1 MYPAQNSCSVGASGV
16 VGAFGPGADG
26 ADADGALLDEP
37 LPFPL
42 PLRLDLGDLD
52 DFPPFPLELGAL
64 EERPFPLELGD
75 LDDFPPFPLE
85 LGDLDDFPPF
95 PLELGDLEE
104 LKELPFEDPEI
115 IFRRRFPVLFLASTK
130 TVVKF
135 ATKQMAIMIVLIY
148 EDFISIR
155 YQFLIVN
162 RVAFEKC

>member
-1 MYPAQNSCSVGASGV
+1 MLRILLYSSSVYPAQNSCSVGTSGV
-16 VGAFGPGADG
+16 VGEFGPGADG
-26 ADADGALLDEP
+26 ADADGALLDDP

-52 DFPPFPLELGAL
+52 DFPPFPLELGDL
-64 EERPFPLELGD
+64 DDFPTFPFELGD
-75 LDDFPPFPLE
+75 LDDFPTFPFE
-85 LGDLDDFPPF
+85 LGDLDERPF
-95 PLELGDLEE
+95 PFELEE

-115 IFRRRFPVLFLASTK
+115 IFRRRFPVFFLASTK

-155 YQFLIVN
+155 Y
-162 RVAFEKC
+162 RS